1 MKFSHP
7 LARRA
12 KLWQAETLTGEVKQ
26 VFVIETTLELDHGHK
41 KFKRDKVDRLREA
54 AKDFASQYFPVVSE
68 FVLMNPSKG

>member
-41 KFKRDKVDRLREA
+41 KFKHEKVDRLREA
-54 AKDFASQYFPVVSE
+54 AKDFATQNFPIVNEVL
-68 FVLMNPSKG
+68 LMNPSKG

>member
-26 VFVIETTLELDHGHK
+26 VLVIETTLELEHGHK
-41 KFKRDKVDRLREA
+41 KFKHEKVDRLREA
-54 AKDFASQYFPVVSE
+54 AKEFVMQHFPVVNE
-68 FVLMNPSKG
+68 VLLMNPSKA